1 MRPLFF
7 GGRGV
12 NFQGL
17 RDIEEIFTWVDRGGL
32 GGAGN
37 PPGSARKALFLGAL
51 F

>member
-7 GGRGV
+7 GGRRV
-12 NFQGL
+12 NLEGL
-17 RDIEEIFTWVDRGGL
+17 RDIEEIFTWVDRGGP
-32 GGAGN
+32 GRAGN